1 MGEIVISIVIG
12 GSMVL
17 VGLLMRFWLAA
28 EARQN
33 AED

>member
-12 GSMVL
+12 GAMAG
-17 VGLLMRFWLAA
+17 VGLLMRAWLVR
-28 EARQN
+28 EARRN